1 MEDDQKNSS
10 IILIDSKNLQFFKKC
25 QGFYSISNILLSN
38 DDNIVF
44 VKEISG
50 NTIKTFNYMNG
61 EVLETQQTQDWDDT
75 GCVAEVKNFYLIGG
89 FEHITIIEKQFH
101 KVVGYLNVHGTVQT
115 MCESG
120 DGRYIFAHTDANNL
134 YMFDVYHNP
143 IMEMSEFENSNTILG
158 TKNGNLLIGHVNG
171 KLQ

>member
-44 VKEISG
+44 VKEING

-61 EVLETQQTQDWDDT
+61 EVLETQ
-75 GCVAEVKNFYLIGG
+75 
-89 FEHITIIEKQFH
+89 
-101 KVVGYLNVHGTVQT
+101 
-115 MCESG
+115 
-120 DGRYIFAHTDANNL
+120 
-134 YMFDVYHNP
+134 
-143 IMEMSEFENSNTILG
+143 
-158 TKNGNLLIGHVNG
+158 
-171 KLQ
+171 